1 MIDGNKV
8 DSKYIQ
14 KVIDEI
20 KPIIKKFVLCYFDKV
35 ETVDKNGKEVM
46 QLTGSIEQNIEIL
59 NTIIKKQEEP

>member
-1 MIDGNKV
+1 V

-14 KVIDEI
+14 KVVDEI

-35 ETVDKNGKEVM
+35 ESVDKNGKEVM
-46 QLTGSIEQNIEIL
+46 WLTGSIEQNIDIL

>member
-1 MIDGNKV
+1 M

-14 KVIDEI
+14 KVVDEI

-35 ETVDKNGKEVM
+35 ESVDKNGKEVM
-46 QLTGSIEQNIEIL
+46 WLTGSIEQNIDIL